1 MPMPPSLPRALPRG
15 GALVAVLALL
25 LALSTTATAQEPALP
40 EPLRAASAELVGV
53 DGERVGV
60 IVFLEGLG
68 GGVAVATTVEGGV
81 EPAGQLHGLHVHENG
96 ACEPDAPDG
105 PFTSAGPHYAG
116 EGGAD
121 HPDHDGD
128 LPLLYVRQ
136 DGRGEGA
143 TTTTRLDVDEVVG
156 KAVIVHAG
164 ADNLANVPGERYDSV
179 DGGPVPDEETL
190 DAGDSGGRVACGVIQ
205 GGLPRDLPAPRPT
218 PPPEFDDIELLE
230 FRDPSDQ
237 LRGTATFAFG
247 ETRTVGVAA
256 RVTGLQPVDDFH
268 GWHVHAG
275 DRCRFDADTP
285 DFDYALG
292 HLGAGPDGVPH
303 GDHPGDFPV
312 LLATETG
319 TAASAFGTDRLD
331 PATLGGHAVVVHEGR
346 DNHANIPADRYTSP
360 TGEVPDAT
368 TRANGDAGGRLLCGE
383 TEGAVR
389 LAGDDRVA
397 TSIAISQNSFLPE
410 SATAVVLA
418 RADRFPDALAGTPL
432 AVEVGAPILLTGTDA
447 LDPRVEEEIA
457 RAMGEGG
464 TVHLLGGE
472 DALSP
477 AVADRLTQLGY
488 DAPRIAG
495 ADRFGTAAAVLDA
508 LSGVERVL
516 VTTGYRFPDALA
528 AGAAAAATDGA
539 VLFSAAGEPVP
550 ATDAAIAGSEAGEV
564 VAVGGPAAAAYP
576 AYEAVAGSDRN
587 ATAIAVAERFVP
599 DARYVGLAR
608 QGGDGTDTDDGFA
621 DALTGG
627 VHVGRLGGPVLLTG
641 TAELD
646 VRTAEYLRGDAATVV
661 RTYAYGGPSALTAAV
676 VGQAEAE
683 AATSPVPPGG

>member
-1 MPMPPSLPRALPRG
+1 MPPSPPSARVLHRAGPL
-15 GALVAVLALL
+15 AAVLALL
-25 LALSTTATAQEPALP
+25 LALIPAATAQEPP
-40 EPLRAASAELVGV
+40 GSASATLVGA
-53 DGERVGV
+53 DGQRVGT
-60 IVFLEGLG
+60 IVFLEVAG
-68 GGVAVATTVEGGV
+68 GAVSVTTIVEGGV
-81 EPAGQLHGLHVHENG
+81 EPVGQLHGLHVHENG
-96 ACEPDAPDG
+96 VCEPDAPDG

-121 HPDHDGD
+121 HPNHDGD
-128 LPLLYVRQ
+128 LPLLYVQ
-136 DGRGEGA
+136 KKDGTGTGS
-143 TTTTRLDVDEVVG
+143 TVTTRLDVDEVVG
-156 KAVIVHAG
+156 KGVIVHAS
-164 ADNLANVPGERYDSV
+164 ADNLANIPDERYDGV

-190 DAGDSGGRVACGVIQ
+190 GAGDSGGRVACGVIEP
-205 GGLPRDLPAPRPT
+205 GPATGPSD
-218 PPPEFDDIELLE
+218 PEQPGVPVPADAVVE
-230 FRDPSDQ
+230 FRDLADQ
-237 LRGTATFAFG
+237 PRGGATFTFT
-247 ETRTVGVAA
+247 ETSTAA
-256 RVTGLQPVDDFH
+256 VTAEVTGLQPTDDFH

-312 LLATETG
+312 LQATETG
-319 TAASAFGTDRLD
+319 SARSGFTTDRLD
-331 PATLGGHAVVVHEGR
+331 PATLAGHAVVVHEGR

-360 TGEVPDAT
+360 TGQVPDET
-368 TRANGDAGGRLLCGE
+368 TTANGDAGGRLSCGE

-432 AVEVGAPILLTGTDA
+432 AVEAGAPILLTGTDA

-457 RAMGEGG
+457 RGMGAGG

-472 DALSP
+472 EALSP

-488 DAPRIAG
+488 DVERVAG
-495 ADRFGTAAAVLDA
+495 PDRFGTAAAVLQA
-508 LSGVERVL
+508 LGGVERVL
-516 VTTGYRFPDALA
+516 LTTGYRFPDALA

-539 VLFSAAGEPVP
+539 VLFSAGAEPVP
-550 ATDAAIAGSEAGEV
+550 VTDAAIGGSGAGEV

-576 AYEAVAGSDRN
+576 AYEAVVGGDRN
-587 ATAIAVAERFVP
+587 TTAVLVAERFTP
-599 DARYVGLAR
+599 DPRYIGLAR
-608 QGGDGTDTDDGFA
+608 QGGDGTDADDGFA

-627 VHVGRLGGPVLLTG
+627 VHVGRLGGPILLTG
-641 TAELD
+641 TDALD
-646 VRTAEYLRGDAATVV
+646 GRLAAYLEEHGGSIV
-661 RTYAYGGPSALTAAV
+661 RTYAYGGPSALSDAT
-676 VGQAEAE
+676 VGSAEDVADG
-683 AATSPVPPGG
+683 PP

>member
-1 MPMPPSLPRALPRG
+1 MPRSPRILPG
-15 GALVAVLALL
+15 ALL
-25 LALSTTATAQEPALP
+25 LVLTGLIALAPAAGAQSGRTALAP
-40 EPLRAASAELVGV
+40 LVGV
-53 DGERVGV
+53 DGASVGTV
-60 IVFLEGLG
+60 EFTEAP
-68 GGVAVATTVEGGV
+68 GGVVVRARVTGGV
-81 EPAGQLHGLHVHENG
+81 EPAGQLHGFHVHERG
-96 ACEPDAPDG
+96 VCEPAAPDG
-105 PFTSAGPHYAG
+105 PFTTAGPHYPG
-116 EGGAD
+116 QGGAD

-128 LPLLYVRQ
+128 LPLLYVRA
-136 DGRGEGA
+136 DGTAVGSSF
-143 TTTTRLDVDEVVG
+143 TDRLDVDEVIG
-156 KAVIVHAG
+156 LGVIVHAA
-164 ADNLANVPGERYDSV
+164 ADNLANIPDERYDAV
-179 DGGPVPDEETL
+179 GGGPVPDDETL
-190 DAGDSGGRVACGVIQ
+190 AAGDSGDRVACGIIAAGPTDQ
-205 GGLPRDLPAPRPT
+205 PMQAPPDPAASETIGLRDAADA
-218 PPPEFDDIELLE
+218 E
-230 FRDPSDQ
+230 
-237 LRGTATFAFG
+237 RGTATVGFV
-247 ETRTVGVAA
+247 ETSAA
-256 RVTGLQPVDDFH
+256 TIAADVQGLAPAGDFH

-292 HLGAGPDGVPH
+292 HLGSGPEGTPH

-312 LLATETG
+312 LYADGTG
-319 TAASAFGTDRLD
+319 AARSAFTTDRLD
-331 PATLGGHAVVVHEGR
+331 AATLAGHAVVVHEGR
-346 DNHANIPADRYTSP
+346 DNHANIPAERYTSP
-360 TGEVPDAT
+360 TGEVPDET
-368 TRANGDAGGRLLCGE
+368 TTANGDAGGRLLCGE

-508 LSGVERVL
+508 LSGVERIL